1 MSAPPT
7 AKTPPIAGTWIGDPP
22 RPDQRLTT
30 FWVGLVGILFPGV
43 GPLLLGGMEAA
54 GRLTAAQI
62 GQAGMAELVA
72 MGVGAAVVGPLFG
85 ERRLRLAAVSCGLLL
100 AALDLV
106 TTRASGD
113 LMTLVR
119 ALAGLPSGG
128 MIWLITG
135 MIVRSPRPE
144 RWAGLYLTIQTLL
157 QLGVVAGIGAFV
169 VGPFGPDGGFV
180 VLAVL
185 TLSAAVAGLAVPR
198 AYAPLAQAADNPK
211 GLPSVRG
218 WIALAAV
225 LCFQAFILAVWIYAE
240 PLSRQAG
247 HATTVAGTA
256 FAVSLA
262 AQVFGG
268 SAATALSGR
277 LSWFWSLTAAVL
289 VAIGALVVMASLP
302 SAPVFLAACGVFGFV
317 WLFASP
323 FLTPLTIEADPS
335 RRAAL
340 LVPGVGLLGCGAGPL
355 LASFLVNDTDV
366 RAAVWLGVILAVAT
380 LAIIAGLQLTR
391 RRPASNIDTQDG
403 ASIGFSGEAL

>member
-1 MSAPPT
+1 M
-7 AKTPPIAGTWIGDPP
+7 AGAGNWIGDPP
-22 RPDQRLTT
+22 SLNQRLAV
-30 FWVGLVGILFPGV
+30 FWIGVVGVLFPGV
-43 GPLLLGGMEAA
+43 GPLLLGGMEAS

-72 MGVGAAVVGPLFG
+72 MGVGAAVIGPLFG

-106 TTRASGD
+106 TTRMSGD
-113 LMTLVR
+113 LLTLVR
-119 ALAGLPSGG
+119 ALAGLPAGA

-135 MIVRSPRPE
+135 MIVRAPRPE
-144 RWAGLYLTIQTLL
+144 RWAGLYLTIQTLV

-185 TLSAAVAGLAVPR
+185 TGSAALAGLAVPF
-198 AYAPLAQAADNPK
+198 AYAPLVEAADNPK
-211 GLPSVRG
+211 GLPSPRG

-247 HATTVAGTA
+247 HPPSVASAA

-262 AQVFGG
+262 AQVVGG
-268 SAATALSGR
+268 AAATALAGR
-277 LSWFWSLTAAVL
+277 LSWFWSLTVAVL
-289 VAIGALVVMASLP
+289 VAIGALLVMVSLP
-302 SAPVFLAACGVFGFV
+302 PASVFLAASGLFGFV

-323 FLTPLTIEADPS
+323 FLTPLAIEADPS

-340 LVPGVGLLGCGAGPL
+340 LGPGASLLGCGAGPL
-355 LASFLVNDTDV
+355 LASFVVTGTDM
-366 RAAVWLGVILAVAT
+366 RPAVWLGVG
-380 LAIIAGLQLTR
+380 LAILTLVIVGGLHLTR
-391 RRPASNIDTQDG
+391 PR
-403 ASIGFSGEAL
+403 ALA

>member
-1 MSAPPT
+1 MTGTAPT
-7 AKTPPIAGTWIGDPP
+7 AGDWIGDPP
-22 RPDQRLTT
+22 RLGQRLTT

-85 ERRLRLAAVSCGLLL
+85 ERRLRLAAISCALLL
-100 AALDLV
+100 AALNLI
-106 TTRASGD
+106 TTQVSGD

-119 ALAGLPSGG
+119 ALAGLPSGA

-144 RWAGLYLTIQTLL
+144 RGAGLYLTIQTLV

-185 TLSAAVAGLAVPR
+185 TLSAALAGLAVPH
-198 AYAPLAQAADNPK
+198 AYAPLVQAADNPR
-211 GLPSVRG
+211 GLPSPRG
-218 WIALAAV
+218 WIALAGV

-247 HATTVAGTA
+247 HATNVASTA

-262 AQVFGG
+262 AQVLGG

-277 LSWFWSLTAAVL
+277 LSWFWSLTLAVL
-289 VAIGALVVMASLP
+289 VAIGTLVVMARLP

-355 LASFLVNDTDV
+355 LASFVVTDADV
-366 RAAVWLGVILAVAT
+366 RSAVWLGVLLAVAT
-380 LAIIAGLQLTR
+380 LAIIAGLHLTR
-391 RRPASNIDTQDG
+391 RRPEPGIAPPGD
-403 ASIGFSGEAL
+403 APIGFSGEAL

>member
-1 MSAPPT
+1 LSAAEVVVTTEPPRAT
-7 AKTPPIAGTWIGDPP
+7 GAWIGDPP
-22 RPDQRLTT
+22 SLVQRLAV
-30 FWVGLVGILFPGV
+30 FWVGLVGVLFPGV
-43 GPLLLGGMEAA
+43 GPLLLGGMEAT

-72 MGVGAAVVGPLFG
+72 MGVGAAVIGPLFG

-100 AALDLV
+100 AALDLA
-106 TTRASGD
+106 TTRVSGD
-113 LMTLVR
+113 VLTLVR
-119 ALAGLPSGG
+119 ALAGLPAGA

-144 RWAGLYLTIQTLL
+144 RWAGLYLTIQTLA

-185 TLSAAVAGLAVPR
+185 TLVAVAVGLAVPR
-198 AYAPLAQAADNPK
+198 AYAPLAEAADNPK
-211 GLPSVRG
+211 GLPSPRG
-218 WIALAAV
+218 WVALAAV

-247 HATTVAGTA
+247 HAPTVASAA

-262 AQVFGG
+262 AQVAGG
-268 SAATALSGR
+268 AAATALAGR
-277 LSWFWSLTAAVL
+277 LSWFWSLTLSVL

-302 SAPVFLAACGVFGFV
+302 SAAVFLVASGVFGFV

-323 FLTPLTIEADPS
+323 FLTPLAIEADPS

-340 LVPGVGLLGCGAGPL
+340 LGPGASLLGCGVGPL
-355 LASFLVNDTDV
+355 LASFIVTGADV
-366 RAAVWLGVILAVAT
+366 RPAVWLGVILAV
-380 LAIIAGLQLTR
+380 LALVVIAGLHLTR
-391 RRPASNIDTQDG
+391 PR
-403 ASIGFSGEAL
+403 SIA